1 MFISKRP
8 NVSEPQDK
16 SNYYVDPTMV
26 VGSTYFDSYLI
37 WKWYGMIIVFGFIL
51 FYVFAMQKVVPKN
64 SAFRV
69 PMYVVLTI
77 LTFFSLFD
85 NMLVYMGLV
94 PQLMFIYLLRKKC
107 I

>member
-1 MFISKRP
+1 M
-8 NVSEPQDK
+8 
-16 SNYYVDPTMV
+16 DPTMV